1 MATIAVAAQK
11 ASQSLK
17 GQDVI
22 VYLNASDVENN
33 LPSIIEGQLCSN
45 DSSSLTGTVSFV
57 DYNGNT
63 FKITPIKPDKT
74 FASTSTP
81 GYMASGETITITL

>member
-1 MATIAVAAQK
+1 MATIAVTAQK

-22 VYLNASDVENN
+22 VYLSGAEVVSK
-33 LPSIIEGQLCSN
+33 LPDIEVGQLCSN
-45 DSSSLTGTVSFV
+45 DSSSFTGTVSFV

-63 FKITPIKPDKT
+63 FKITPIQPDKT
-74 FASTSTP
+74 FASTGTP
-81 GYMASGETITITL
+81 GYMASGETITITI

>member
-1 MATIAVAAQK
+1 MATVSVVAQK

-22 VYLNASDVENN
+22 VYLNNGDQMNT
-33 LPSIIEGQLCSN
+33 LPLIVVGQLCSN
-45 DSSSLTGTVSFV
+45 GSSTLTGTVSFV
-57 DYNGNT
+57 DYEGTT
-63 FKITPIKPDKT
+63 FKITPIQPDKT

-81 GYMASGETITITL
+81 GFLASGETITITL